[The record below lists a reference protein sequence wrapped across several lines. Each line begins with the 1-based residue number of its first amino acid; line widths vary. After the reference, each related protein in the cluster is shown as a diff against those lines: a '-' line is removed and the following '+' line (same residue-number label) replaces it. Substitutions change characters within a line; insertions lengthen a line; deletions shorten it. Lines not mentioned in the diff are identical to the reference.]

1 MSCNHCHCDT
11 EHQEEESSLKAV
23 IRISLTALLLVAVWA
38 IPARGW
44 LKLVI
49 FACPYI
55 LIGYDV
61 ILDAIKN
68 ILHGKLFDEEFL
80 MVIATVGAFAIGKYP
95 EAVAVMLFFQIG
107 ELIEKTAESKSRR
120 SISGLMKIR
129 PDHANLV
136 EGTEVKV
143 VSPETVKTG
152 DRIQVN
158 PGERIPLDGQI
169 VKGQTSIDAS
179 ALTGESLPID
189 RNEGDQVSSGT
200 VNLSGVIEILVSQ
213 PFEKSTVQR
222 ILDMVQSSSEKKAR
236 AENFITRFS
245 RLYTPFVV
253 SAAVLLCLIPPI
265 FFSQPWQ
272 TWIGRALVFLAV
284 SCPCALVISVPLSFF
299 GGIGGASRNG
309 ILIKGS
315 NYLEALS
322 HLSTVVFD
330 KTGTLTDGKLSV
342 TAIHPNQVSSAQLLD
357 IAAAAESHSSHPIAL
372 SIIKAHGGHID
383 SSRIG
388 YIHEMAG
395 MGIEAQID
403 GRTIYIG
410 NGKLMDSV
418 HADWHECRKNGTV
431 IHLAEENCYLGH
443 IVISDTIKSNAAD
456 AIAQLKKQGVV
467 QTVMLTGDTKKAA
480 EPVAREL
487 GIDMLE
493 SDLLPGGKVACI
505 ESLLGKDSTVAFIG
519 DGINDAPVLMRSD
532 VGIAMGAMG
541 SDAAIESA
549 DVVIMDDNISR
560 IPLAM
565 QIARKTMRIV
575 HQNIF
580 FAIGV
585 KFLVIGLGAF
595 GLAGLWAAVFADVGV
610 MLIAVINSLRALRP

>member
-1 MSCNHCHCDT
+1 
-11 EHQEEESSLKAV
+11 
-23 IRISLTALLLVAVWA
+23 
-38 IPARGW
+38 
-44 LKLVI
+44 
-49 FACPYI
+49 
-55 LIGYDV
+55 
-61 ILDAIKN
+61 
-68 ILHGKLFDEEFL
+68 
-80 MVIATVGAFAIGKYP
+80 
-95 EAVAVMLFFQIG
+95 
-107 ELIEKTAESKSRR
+107 
-120 SISGLMKIR
+120 
-129 PDHANLV
+129 
-136 EGTEVKV
+136 
-143 VSPETVKTG
+143 
-152 DRIQVN
+152 
-158 PGERIPLDGQI
+158 
-169 VKGQTSIDAS
+169 
-179 ALTGESLPID
+179 
-189 RNEGDQVSSGT
+189 
-200 VNLSGVIEILVSQ
+200 
-213 PFEKSTVQR
+213 
-222 ILDMVQSSSEKKAR
+222 
-236 AENFITRFS
+236 
-245 RLYTPFVV
+245 
-253 SAAVLLCLIPPI
+253 
-265 FFSQPWQ
+265 
-272 TWIGRALVFLAV
+272 
-284 SCPCALVISVPLSFF
+284 
-299 GGIGGASRNG
+299 
-309 ILIKGS
+309 
-315 NYLEALS
+315 
-322 HLSTVVFD
+322 
-330 KTGTLTDGKLSV
+330 
-342 TAIHPNQVSSAQLLD
+342 
-357 IAAAAESHSSHPIAL
+357 
-372 SIIKAHGGHID
+372 
-383 SSRIG
+383 
-388 YIHEMAG
+388 
-395 MGIEAQID
+395 
-403 GRTIYIG
+403 
-410 NGKLMDSV
+410 MDSV